1 MLENSKT
8 ILCVNRNT
16 DAWDVLTATF
26 PGLKFTFTD
35 SVATSLDLI
44 YSRDFDLYLLDER
57 SSGIELCRLIR
68 AVDAN
73 TPILVLSPAGHTPDQ
88 TAAFAAGASWYLDM
102 PRDRC
107 LLESAV
113 MSLLGRAGVI
123 NFTARMAEI
132 AAIRDE
138 VKAHLEEIDD
148 RMKECA
154 ETARYGLSSLLR
166 ARAYA
171 TFINSGGVRSRFETS
186 WNEVVGD
193 SQEELQ

>member
-1 MLENSKT
+1 MLENSKA
-8 ILCVNRNT
+8 ILCVNPNT
-16 DAWDVLTATF
+16 DAWEVLTATF

-35 SVATSLDLI
+35 SAATSLELI

-57 SSGIELCRLIR
+57 AAGIELCRLIR

-73 TPILVLSPAGHTPDQ
+73 TPILLLSPACHTPDQ

-102 PRDRC
+102 PRDCC
-107 LLESAV
+107 LLENAV

-148 RMKECA
+148 RMKEYA
-154 ETARYGLSSLLR
+154 ETARYGLNSLLR

-171 TFINSGGVRSRFETS
+171 TFINSGGVGSRFETS